1 MRPSRL
7 VIVGLA
13 GLCALHVFM
22 LAGHGS
28 GHGPPAGMVSA
39 AQHAVKMAGSAVA
52 APMAGDQ
59 GGPTGM
65 DMTVACLAVVAG
77 LLFLW
82 PRQSQQLAIRGPDG
96 RTGTLLPARA
106 QPAGLRTRSLEELCI
121 SLT

>member
-28 GHGPPAGMVSA
+28 GHGPSTGMVSV
-39 AQHAVKMAGSAVA
+39 AQPAVDLTNPALA
-52 APMAGDQ
+52 APMAGDE
-59 GGPTGM
+59 GGRSGM

-77 LLFLW
+77 LLLLW
-82 PRQSQQLAIRGPDG
+82 PRPSQQPAIGGPD
-96 RTGTLLPARA
+96 RHSATRFPARA
-106 QPAGLRTRSLEELCI
+106 PPAGLRTRSLEELCI